1 MVGHVLIYDPWH
13 YLKKIAVERRRKAVA
28 VGGTCTSRMEVIKI
42 LTGSHDRKKLLKRGA
57 AFRQPG
63 FIRSQVAGNNVWK
76 RTFRWK
82 GPEIISATQI
92 SRRIER
98 LLPAKDWPEKVWVS
112 RSGEFRRGASRMA
125 TGAVGLSVD
134 NIAAQSHQIS
144 DFSGHIQ
151 LDRRY
156 PEADLNLRFVVVV
169 IIVVIVLSSQDAWT
183 D

>member
-28 VGGTCTSRMEVIKI
+28 VGGTRTSRMEVIKI

-82 GPEIISATQI
+82 GPEVISATQI
-92 SRRIER
+92 GRGIER
-98 LLPAKDWPEKVWVS
+98 LL
-112 RSGEFRRGASRMA
+112 
-125 TGAVGLSVD
+125 
-134 NIAAQSHQIS
+134 
-144 DFSGHIQ
+144 
-151 LDRRY
+151 
-156 PEADLNLRFVVVV
+156 
-169 IIVVIVLSSQDAWT
+169 
-183 D
+183 